1 MPLAGLLI
9 QKGIEG
15 KLDEGG
21 MKWKPT
27 VTVDGKGD

>member
-9 QKGIEG
+9 QRGREG
-15 KLDEGG
+15 KLGEGG

-27 VTVDGKGD
+27 VTDDGKGD